1 MYKVAILGCENS
13 HARTFMRQVLKNK
26 CVDDIEF
33 VGVYSEDEEAAQK
46 LNAEFGVYVAKNYD
60 EFVTKI
66 INSEIDALNSEEGQ
80 GYIKALLDE
89 ALKKN
94 LEMKIMKHH
103 LYLIL

>member
-1 MYKVAILGCENS
+1 MAL
-13 HARTFMRQVLKNK
+13 
-26 CVDDIEF
+26 
-33 VGVYSEDEEAAQK
+33 
-46 LNAEFGVYVAKNYD
+46 AKNYD

-94 LEMKIMKHH
+94 PDLTPAEWSKKKQNFI
-103 LYLIL
+103 LYLFQQVVGKNPSLMSEFVGYFGKKTTEQGDGE

>member
-1 MYKVAILGCENS
+1 MAL
-13 HARTFMRQVLKNK
+13 
-26 CVDDIEF
+26 
-33 VGVYSEDEEAAQK
+33 
-46 LNAEFGVYVAKNYD
+46 AKNYD

-94 LEMKIMKHH
+94 PNLTPAEWSKIKQNFI
-103 LYLIL
+103 LYLFHQVVGKNPSLMSEFVGYMDKKTTE

>member
-1 MYKVAILGCENS
+1 MAL
-13 HARTFMRQVLKNK
+13 
-26 CVDDIEF
+26 
-33 VGVYSEDEEAAQK
+33 
-46 LNAEFGVYVAKNYD
+46 AKNYD

-94 LEMKIMKHH
+94 PNLTPAGWSKIKQEFI
-103 LYLIL
+103 LYLFEQVVSKNPSLMKEFMGYVNRKTENQSGKDGSQF

>member
-1 MYKVAILGCENS
+1 MAL
-13 HARTFMRQVLKNK
+13 
-26 CVDDIEF
+26 
-33 VGVYSEDEEAAQK
+33 
-46 LNAEFGVYVAKNYD
+46 AKNYD

-94 LEMKIMKHH
+94 PDLTPAEWSKIKQNFILH
-103 LYLIL
+103 LFQQVVGKNPSLMSEFVGYFGKKTTEQGDGE

>member
-1 MYKVAILGCENS
+1 MAL
-13 HARTFMRQVLKNK
+13 
-26 CVDDIEF
+26 
-33 VGVYSEDEEAAQK
+33 
-46 LNAEFGVYVAKNYD
+46 AKNYD

-94 LEMKIMKHH
+94 PDLTPTEWSKIKQNFI
-103 LYLIL
+103 LYLFQQVVSKNPVLMSEFIGLVGKKTTEQGDGE